1 VKYGGGQQNT
11 LGTDEKPKHRAN
23 DKMRSCSDRDE
34 QIRQEIDMKAKF
46 SDLTQSKGE
55 EQTAHMTSNPS
66 FQLKFNKITTDL
78 RSSPSSLSFD

>member
-1 VKYGGGQQNT
+1 LGTSRQQRQEITEEIKSLAQVKYGGGQQNT

-55 EQTAHMTSNPS
+55 EQLHT
-66 FQLKFNKITTDL
+66 
-78 RSSPSSLSFD
+78 